1 MKKLFLILI
10 VSVALSCTK
19 KETLLNANSL
29 PIEKETT
36 YDSIAAANYGAD
48 DYGMKKYVM
57 AFLKRGDNTT
67 LDANQRADL
76 QNQHLKNIARMAEEG
91 KLVLAGPFMDGGDL
105 RGIYIFD
112 VETIKEAE
120 ELTNSDPSIQAGV
133 LSMELKEWYGS
144 AAIMAINDIH
154 SSLSKKGITE

>member
-1 MKKLFLILI
+1 
-10 VSVALSCTK
+10 
-19 KETLLNANSL
+19 
-29 PIEKETT
+29 
-36 YDSIAAANYGAD
+36 
-48 DYGMKKYVM
+48 
-57 AFLKRGDNTT
+57 
-67 LDANQRADL
+67 
-76 QNQHLKNIARMAEEG
+76 MAEEG